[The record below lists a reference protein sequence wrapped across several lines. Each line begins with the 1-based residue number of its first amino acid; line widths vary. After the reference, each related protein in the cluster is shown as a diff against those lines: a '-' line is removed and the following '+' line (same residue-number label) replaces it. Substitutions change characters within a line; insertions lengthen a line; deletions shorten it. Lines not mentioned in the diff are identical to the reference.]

1 MKKYVEIKNLTVTYD
16 DIIVLKN
23 VNLVIKEHDF
33 LAIIGPNGGGKSTLL
48 KSIVGIVEPI
58 LGEIEYHE
66 GIKGKIGYLPQIKEI
81 DRKFPISVFDVV
93 LSGMVSGGDMFR
105 RFNKNDKK
113 KVDNLLEK
121 FNIQHLKKKN
131 IGNLSGGETQKVFL
145 CRALASSPKLL
156 LLDEPNTFV
165 DKNFEKSFYTTL
177 KELNRDMAIVL
188 VTHDLGMIPRY
199 IKSIACVNR
208 YLYYHD
214 SNRIT
219 DDVLK
224 TYNYPVDMVS
234 HDIPVRHLEQH
245 EGDKDERDD

>member
-16 DIIVLKN
+16 DIVVLKN
-23 VNLVIKEHDF
+23 VNLEIKERDF

-48 KSIVGIVEPI
+48 KSIVGIVEPV

-93 LSGMVSGGDMFR
+93 LSGMVSGSDMFR
-105 RFNKNDKK
+105 KFNKNEKK

-121 FNIQHLKKKN
+121 FSIQHLKKKN
-131 IGNLSGGETQKVFL
+131 IGNLSGGEMQKVFL
-145 CRALASSPKLL
+145 CRALVSSPKLL

-177 KELNRDMAIVL
+177 KELNRDMAIIL
-188 VTHDLGMIPRY
+188 VTHDLGMIPHY

-214 SNRIT
+214 SNKIT

-245 EGDKDERDD
+245 EGDKDE